1 MRSRYSVSYRRS
13 CAKNERAPGINHLMT
28 PEAAEYVDR
37 KADQGFDWFVDVDN
51 KLVLLCKQGR
61 DVRRRQST
69 ILL

>member
-1 MRSRYSVSYRRS
+1 
-13 CAKNERAPGINHLMT
+13 MT

-37 KADQGFDWFVDVDN
+37 KADQGFDRFVDVDN